1 MRINCFR
8 IPRSAFDTTLNPAPM
23 SSPRPG
29 DMSAGYIGLA
39 VSVIF
44 LLAAVTTIVALTN
57 RAFAGHAAAQ
67 QEHAAPAPQTTTPAG
82 QTAPAGQT
90 TQPAGQP
97 APAAHP
103 PGAH

>member
-1 MRINCFR
+1 
-8 IPRSAFDTTLNPAPM
+8 
-23 SSPRPG
+23 
-29 DMSAGYIGLA
+29 MSAGYIGLA

>member
-1 MRINCFR
+1 
-8 IPRSAFDTTLNPAPM
+8 
-23 SSPRPG
+23 
-29 DMSAGYIGLA
+29 MSAGFIGLA

-44 LLAAVTTIVALTN
+44 LLAAVTTIIALTN
-57 RAFAGHAAAQ
+57 RAFAGHGAAQ
-67 QEHAAPAPQTTTPAG
+67 QEHAAPAQQTTTPAE
-82 QTAPAGQT
+82 QAAPAGQT